1 MRKNGVDL
9 VIASA
14 KGEREKITW
23 DFVFPIKPETV
34 QTPGDDFLID
44 HFVIIWRK
52 WIVIDHLLGH
62 AWEGDM
68 SLNGLMLL
76 ILSASCWAGQVSQ
89 SISQSES
96 TQGLNYY

>member
-1 MRKNGVDL
+1 M
-9 VIASA
+9 
-14 KGEREKITW
+14 
-23 DFVFPIKPETV
+23 

-62 AWEGDM
+62 AWDGDM

-96 TQGLNYY
+96 TQGLNYYY